1 MASLGEYACS
11 IVAGIGS
18 LQDLLLAPKCPL
30 TVAVLRPVS
39 ERVTHLSNPFASR
52 ATQVVDRLVS
62 RRKIS
67 IREGGILTPRSPE
80 SYRRP
85 SRQSERRTS
94 FTDRW

>member
-1 MASLGEYACS
+1 MASLEEYACS

-39 ERVTHLSNPFASR
+39 ERVTPLSNSLASR
-52 ATQVVDRLVS
+52 ATKVVDRLVS

-67 IREGGILTPRSPE
+67 IREGGMSTSCSLYSH
-80 SYRRP
+80 RRP
-85 SRQSERRTS
+85 SRQSERQTS
-94 FTDRW
+94 FTDRR